1 MGCRLLYASK
11 LKRMCFFM
19 RRYASLNSY
28 YYDYRFKVNLAWRAY
43 WSGLSWHAHFWSHNF
58 VDFKSGYLQDL
69 KLYTHIGKRNGN

>member
-11 LKRMCFFM
+11 LKRMRFFM

-43 WSGLSWHAHFWSHNF
+43 WSGLSWHAHFWSDYFVNYGYSYVQNF
-58 VDFKSGYLQDL
+58 R
-69 KLYTHIGKRNGN
+69 LYQEKQR